1 MNYSKKQKN
10 AQYCLINA
18 YLHDIGIQQAPAI
31 GRAIAELIYD
41 DDFQTIDL
49 TRFLFDRMLNDVKMM
64 EAAIV

>member
-1 MNYSKKQKN
+1 MI
-10 AQYCLINA
+10 L
-18 YLHDIGIQQAPAI
+18 LGIQQAPAI

-49 TRFLFDRMLNDVKMM
+49 TRFCFDRMINNVKME